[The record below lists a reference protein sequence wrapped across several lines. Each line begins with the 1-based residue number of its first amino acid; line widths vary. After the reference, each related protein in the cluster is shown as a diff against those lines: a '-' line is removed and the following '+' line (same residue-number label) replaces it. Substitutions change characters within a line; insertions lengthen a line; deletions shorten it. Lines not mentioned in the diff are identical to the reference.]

1 MARPSYIWRVRV
13 CFACFS
19 LLFFLF
25 PFLFCLL
32 SCCGPQKSDRRSGER
47 RGGWDL
53 HVGYISPTY
62 RITLGVQLLVQRVR
76 MRGELCY
83 SADYKLCRTG
93 WLFEPPATF
102 TSIKSSPSSMR
113 KIKKEK
119 GKKNRSWENQGNLN
133 PHIIR
138 EGPNHACL
146 LLVPCPISFPTC
158 YGRRHTRSRSPLHK
172 QGAAK

>member
-1 MARPSYIWRVRV
+1 MQQGNQMRLTDVKKEKNGGKRKQETGGGKGNQKQKSGRKVQKIRERWLITEMARPSYIWRVRV

-102 TSIKSSPSSMR
+102 
-113 KIKKEK
+113 
-119 GKKNRSWENQGNLN
+119 
-133 PHIIR
+133 
-138 EGPNHACL
+138 
-146 LLVPCPISFPTC
+146 
-158 YGRRHTRSRSPLHK
+158 
-172 QGAAK
+172 